1 MGFITWTELE
11 ALAFGGDVV
20 RAGRDEERQLEELV
34 ALGIDVD
41 AAAPATEL
49 LQVFDAQDFANHF
62 SHCVLESL
70 LSSICVCVS
79 FDSTWSVA
87 LILLLFCCF
96 ILIFG
101 L

>member
-1 MGFITWTELE
+1 VVFITWTELE

-41 AAAPATEL
+41 TTAPATKL

-62 SHCVLESL
+62 SLYVLDSL
-70 LSSICVCVS
+70 LSFNLC
-79 FDSTWSVA
+79 
-87 LILLLFCCF
+87 LNK
-96 ILIFG
+96 G
-101 L
+101 LRIDRN